1 MEGGLHCYP
10 RGSRLPVWVQI
21 RLARGWA
28 LTGDKFSRESDR
40 SQSNSDY
47 VHVCI
52 IIISE
57 LKAFTF
63 KVGRQFT
70 IGKKFLN
77 FFLGHVM
84 NTVTKVFMIRL

>member
-1 MEGGLHCYP
+1 MCYVAAAAAAAAVGLLVKINV
-10 RGSRLPVWVQI
+10 RL
-21 RLARGWA
+21 
-28 LTGDKFSRESDR
+28 
-40 SQSNSDY
+40 

-63 KVGRQFT
+63 KVGWQFT

-84 NTVTKVFMIRL
+84 NTVTKGFMIRL